1 MKPRMSHLMIG
12 SLTLAL
18 IAGSFA
24 GLLGYRKFVSTNQR
38 IPLRVIFEGSA
49 SGLHKGGSVNFGGIR
64 VGEVVS
70 LKLDNPRRVV
80 ALAMIDNTAP
90 IRKDTLAGLEFQGL
104 TGVAALSL
112 IGGSPEAPP
121 VPLDADGVPILVA
134 DPDATQDVETRIKAA
149 LRNVDKVIADNQAE
163 LKETLLNLET
173 FSASLAANGEKI
185 DSVVRR
191 AETGVGAVDLV
202 CQNRRLVDRRRQHRF
217 RRIAPHRAIDPRT
230 GPELQ
235 QEVRGLHG
243 RQPQD
248 VRRHQRVG
256 EQGRRAA
263 AVGCVPRTQR
273 SAGGSGALQSRG
285 RNKARRSWRSRLCGA
300 A

>member
-1 MKPRMSHLMIG
+1 MKARMSHLMIG

-18 IAGSFA
+18 IAGSL
-24 GLLGYRKFVSTNQR
+24 GGVLGYRKFVSTKQR

-121 VPLDADGVPILVA
+121 VPLDADGIPILVA
-134 DPDATQDVETRIKAA
+134 DPDATQDVETRIKEA

-163 LKETLLNLET
+163 LKDMLLNLET
-173 FSASLAANGEKI
+173 FSAALAANGEKI

-191 AETGVGAVDLV
+191 AEAGVGAVDLGLAKTDSLLASV
-202 CQNRRLVDRRRQHRF
+202 GSVDF
-217 RRIAPHRAIDPRT
+217 
-230 GPELQ
+230 GELLPTVQ
-235 QEVRGLHG
+235 SLRELAQSFNKKS
-243 RQPQD
+243 
-248 VRRHQRVG
+248 
-256 EQGRRAA
+256 AA
-263 AVGCVPRTQR
+263 AMADSRKMFSEISASVNKKLGGPRR
-273 SAGGSGALQSRG
+273 
-285 RNKARRSWRSRLCGA
+285 
-300 A
+300 

>member
-1 MKPRMSHLMIG
+1 LHVVTTS
-12 SLTLAL
+12 
-18 IAGSFA
+18 
-24 GLLGYRKFVSTNQR
+24 RKFVSTKQR

-112 IGGSPEAPP
+112 IGGSEQAPP
-121 VPLDADGVPILVA
+121 VPLDQDGIPVLTA

-149 LRNVDKVIADNQAE
+149 LRNVDKVIADNKAE
-163 LKETLLNLET
+163 LQDMLLNLESFT
-173 FSASLAANGEKI
+173 ASLAVNGEKI

-191 AETGVGAVDLV
+191 AETGVGAADLGLAKTDKLLSSV
-202 CQNRRLVDRRRQHRF
+202 GT
-217 RRIAPHRAIDPRT
+217 IDFA
-230 GPELQ
+230 ELLPT
-235 QEVRGLHG
+235 VRS
-243 RQPQD
+243 
-248 VRRHQRVG
+248 VRELAQSFNKKS
-256 EQGRRAA
+256 AA
-263 AVGCVPRTQR
+263 AMADTRKMLSEVSASVNKVGGPRR
-273 SAGGSGALQSRG
+273 
-285 RNKARRSWRSRLCGA
+285 
-300 A
+300 

>member
-18 IAGSFA
+18 IAGSF
-24 GLLGYRKFVSTNQR
+24 GGMLGYRKFVSTNQR

-121 VPLDADGVPILVA
+121 VPLDQDGVPILVA
-134 DPDATQDVETRIKAA
+134 DPNATQDVETRIKEA
-149 LRNVDKVIADNQAE
+149 LRNIDKVIADNQVE
-163 LKETLLNLET
+163 LKDTLLNFET
-173 FSASLAANGEKI
+173 FSAALAANGEKI

-191 AETGVGAVDLV
+191 AEAGVGAANLGLAKTDDLLASV
-202 CQNRRLVDRRRQHRF
+202 GSIDFAELVPTVQSIR
-217 RRIAPHRAIDPRT
+217 
-230 GPELQ
+230 ELAQ
-235 QEVRGLHG
+235 SFNKKS
-243 RQPQD
+243 
-248 VRRHQRVG
+248 
-256 EQGRRAA
+256 AA
-263 AVGCVPRTQR
+263 AMADTRKMFGEISASVNKVGGPRR
-273 SAGGSGALQSRG
+273 
-285 RNKARRSWRSRLCGA
+285 
-300 A
+300 

>member
-1 MKPRMSHLMIG
+1 MKARMSHLMIG
-12 SLTLAL
+12 SLTLAI

-112 IGGSPEAPP
+112 IGGSPNAPP
-121 VPLDADGVPILVA
+121 VPLDQDGTPILIA
-134 DPDATQDVETRIKAA
+134 DPDATEDVETRIKAA
-149 LRNVDKVIADNQAE
+149 LRNVDKVIADNQTD
-163 LKETLLNLET
+163 LKATLLDLET
-173 FSASLAANGEKI
+173 FTAQLSANGAKI

-191 AETGVGAVDLV
+191 AETG
-202 CQNRRLVDRRRQHRF
+202 
-217 RRIAPHRAIDPRT
+217 I
-230 GPELQ
+230 
-235 QEVRGLHG
+235 
-243 RQPQD
+243 
-248 VRRHQRVG
+248 
-256 EQGRRAA
+256 
-263 AVGCVPRTQR
+263 
-273 SAGGSGALQSRG
+273 
-285 RNKARRSWRSRLCGA
+285 GA
-300 A
+300 AELGLVKTDALLTSIGGVDFGELLPTVQSIRELAHSFNKKSAASMADSRKMLGEISASVNKVGGPRR

>member
-18 IAGSFA
+18 IAGSL
-24 GLLGYRKFVSTNQR
+24 GGVLGYRKFVSTKQR

-121 VPLDADGVPILVA
+121 VPLDQDGIPILIA
-134 DPDATQDVETRIKAA
+134 DPDATQDVETRIKEA

-163 LKETLLNLET
+163 LKDTLLNLET
-173 FSASLAANGEKI
+173 FSAALAANGEKI

-191 AETGVGAVDLV
+191 AEAGVGAADLGLAKTDGLLKSV
-202 CQNRRLVDRRRQHRF
+202 GS
-217 RRIAPHRAIDPRT
+217 IDFA
-230 GPELQ
+230 ELLPTVQ
-235 QEVRGLHG
+235 SIRELAQSFNKKS
-243 RQPQD
+243 
-248 VRRHQRVG
+248 
-256 EQGRRAA
+256 AA
-263 AVGCVPRTQR
+263 AMADTRKMFGEISASVNKVGGPRR
-273 SAGGSGALQSRG
+273 
-285 RNKARRSWRSRLCGA
+285 
-300 A
+300 